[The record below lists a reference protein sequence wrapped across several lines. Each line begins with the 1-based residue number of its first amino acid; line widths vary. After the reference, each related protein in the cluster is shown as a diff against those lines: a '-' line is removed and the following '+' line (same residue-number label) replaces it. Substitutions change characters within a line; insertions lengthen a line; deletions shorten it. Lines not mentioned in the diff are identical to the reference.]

1 MVAAFAIVFVFW
13 DMKPVFYALW
23 SPFTFLM
30 GYSDPRRPTDD
41 KLAGTRP
48 QIACP
53 APCRAASGGS
63 PPLTPLVP
71 DLQPCTVLAAS

>member
-1 MVAAFAIVFVFW
+1 MVAAFGLVFVFW

-48 QIACP
+48 QTRTMQSRLRRFSTAHP
-53 APCRAASGGS
+53 SG
-63 PPLTPLVP
+63 P
-71 DLQPCTVLAAS
+71 